1 MDRRPGPENLRR
13 HPRLLATLSSSGTPR
28 VHLWSVEA
36 YAAELTT
43 LGFQALVTTLLAL
56 VNLGLWRQEGR
67 PAYLT
72 WASSWALYAARLVFI
87 SAFLV
92 SRNETWLFLHQV
104 ATGGSA
110 LLLLWAALQFSRGT
124 PFRRRYLWAVPAVVF
139 WSWFAVFQLHDP
151 AVAGLS
157 SAVALS
163 AVTLWTGR
171 VFWRYQRQTGS
182 GSARVLAWTFLLWGL
197 HHLDYPLLRPLGR
210 AVLLGAM
217 ADVVFIVAA
226 AGGMVFLGLTKGR
239 EALAARTAQLEQLTH
254 LLLRAQEEERRRIA
268 RDLHDEAGQI
278 LTAVKIELDLDGKPE
293 AAELVSRALNQV
305 RDIGNLLRPS
315 TLDDFGLLPS
325 LRSLVE
331 DFSQRYR
338 IEARFEGPRALP
350 SLATEADVTIY
361 RVIQEALTN
370 VARHAAAR
378 SVLVVLTVESAT
390 IRLTV
395 EDDGSGVAGPP
406 IPRLGLLGMR
416 ERMSALDGRLAVTT
430 SRGSGF
436 RIEATIPR
444 SDRA

>member
-1 MDRRPGPENLRR
+1 MES
-13 HPRLLATLSSSGTPR
+13 H
-28 VHLWSVEA
+28 
-36 YAAELTT
+36 AAELTT

-67 PAYLT
+67 SAYLS
-72 WASSWALYAARLVFI
+72 WAGSWALYAARLVFI
-87 SAFLV
+87 SAYLV
-92 SRNETWLFLHQV
+92 SRNEAWLFLHQV

-110 LLLLWAALQFSRGT
+110 LLLLWAAVQFSRDT
-124 PFRRRYLWAVPAVVF
+124 PFRRRYLWVAPAIVL
-139 WSWFAVFQLHDP
+139 WSWFAVFRLHDP

-163 AVTLWTGR
+163 AVTLWTGY

-197 HHLDYPLLRPLGR
+197 HHLDYPLLRPLGK
-210 AVLLGAM
+210 AVLWGAM

-226 AGGMVFLGLTKGR
+226 AAGMVFLGLTKGR

-254 LLLRAQEEERRRIA
+254 LLLRAQEEERKRIA
-268 RDLHDEAGQI
+268 RDLHDEAGQL

-293 AAELVSRALNQV
+293 AAALVGRALNQV

-315 TLDDFGLLPS
+315 TLDDFGLVPS

-331 DFSQRYR
+331 DFGRRYR
-338 IEARFEGPRALP
+338 IEARFEAPPSIPAL
-350 SLATEADVTIY
+350 TIDGDVAIY

-378 SVLVVLTVESAT
+378 SVRVALAVETSA

-395 EDDGSGVAGPP
+395 EDDGSGVAGKPV
-406 IPRLGLLGMR
+406 PRLGLLGMQ
-416 ERMSALDGRLAVTT
+416 ERLSALNGRLEVTT

-436 RIEATIPR
+436 RIEAMIPR
-444 SDRA
+444 GEAA